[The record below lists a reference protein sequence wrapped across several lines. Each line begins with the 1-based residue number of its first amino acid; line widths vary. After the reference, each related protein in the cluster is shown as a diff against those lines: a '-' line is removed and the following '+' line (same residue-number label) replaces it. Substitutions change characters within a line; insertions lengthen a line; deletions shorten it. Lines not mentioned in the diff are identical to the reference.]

1 MVSHPDIGRISSTY
15 SGVED
20 EQVEAGVF
28 FSQLGRCGANGSRRK
43 EVDQY
48 VRHRAAAGAL
58 AQRLDGY
65 FGLVL

>member
-1 MVSHPDIGRISSTY
+1 MVSHPDFGRVSSAYT
-15 SGVED
+15 GVED

-28 FSQLGRCGANGSRRK
+28 FSQLGRAGADGRGRE

-48 VRHRAAAGAL
+48 IRHRADGAL
-58 AQRLDGY
+58 AQRLDGC